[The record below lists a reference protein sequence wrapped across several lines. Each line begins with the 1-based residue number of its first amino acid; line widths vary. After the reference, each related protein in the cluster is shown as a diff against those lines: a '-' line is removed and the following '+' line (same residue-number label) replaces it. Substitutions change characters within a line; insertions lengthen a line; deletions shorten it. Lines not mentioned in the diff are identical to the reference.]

1 MSKLLSKSL
10 AIRAALSLALLS
22 APALA
27 NDVSPWFGST
37 DQQPFQLDTNTMMAV
52 KSDTDQ
58 MQTGSLSLPDCP
70 SKTCAQAP
78 KPATKGVVSGGA
90 PQK

>member
-1 MSKLLSKSL
+1 MLKLLSKTL
-10 AIRAALSLALLS
+10 AIRAALCLALFS

-27 NDVSPWFGST
+27 TDVSPWFGST

-52 KSDTDQ
+52 KSDADRI
-58 MQTGSLSLPDCP
+58 QTGSLSRPDCL
-70 SKTCAQAP
+70 SKTCALAP
-78 KPATKGVVSGGA
+78 KTAIKNVVSGGA

>member
-1 MSKLLSKSL
+1 MLKRNSKIL
-10 AIRAALSLALLS
+10 AIRAALCLALFS

-27 NDVSPWFGST
+27 TDVSPWLGST

-52 KSDTDQ
+52 KSDADP
-58 MQTGSLSLPDCP
+58 MQTGSLSRPFCK
-70 SKTCAQAP
+70 SETCVEAP
-78 KPATKGVVSGGA
+78 KPATKSAVSGGA